1 MGNLLASVMLGLEAW
16 VTKSGSLAIWDPAP
30 QGFLGER
37 IPCPPSM
44 QKHSSLQPYLER
56 GKVHTLEV
64 LQGLVEGDELA
75 RLLAVDSTL

>member
-1 MGNLLASVMLGLEAW
+1 
-16 VTKSGSLAIWDPAP
+16 
-30 QGFLGER
+30 
-37 IPCPPSM
+37 M